1 MKHII
6 IIGGGIAGIYTAY
19 QITKQFK
26 NTNFLVIE
34 GSNRFG
40 GRVHTI
46 NQLEAGAGR
55 FSHNHKYLMELIDEL
70 GLKNKLNLATAKA
83 EYFPINKST
92 NPITESPTLFS
103 KLLEWY
109 LKKNTKSFNR
119 INCQSSSF

>member
-1 MKHII
+1 MSLKKTNNTYDII

-55 FSHNHKYLMELIDEL
+55 FSHNHKFLIDD
-70 GLKNKLNLATAKA
+70 
-83 EYFPINKST
+83 
-92 NPITESPTLFS
+92 
-103 KLLEWY
+103 LEE
-109 LKKNTKSFNR
+109 NN
-119 INCQSSSF
+119 